1 VGAFGQELLEPRLRQ
16 RRGVGP
22 RYANGVEAARAG
34 GLDQR
39 CLDAGGM
46 AQKSRLV

>member
-1 VGAFGQELLEPRLRQ
+1 VGAFGEELLESRLRQ

-22 RYANGVEAARAG
+22 RDADGVEAARARS
-34 GLDQR
+34 LDQR
-39 CLDAGGM
+39 YFDAGGI